1 MLLTLGGLPSYK
13 GGCTGKSFTRIAL
26 ALLNMARLVGRSIIG
41 FRDGGETSEHFY
53 AIDPAN
59 GQRLQPAFSPATSR
73 DVERAAQLAGEAFAV
88 YGRTSGQARGAFLR
102 TIAANIE
109 SITDKL
115 IERARQETALPKPR
129 LEGETARTCGQ
140 LRLFAQV
147 VEEGSWVGA
156 RIDRADPDRRPTP
169 KPAIRSML
177 RPLGPV
183 AVFGAANF
191 PLAFSVAGGDTAS
204 ALAAGNP
211 VIVKAHPAHPGTSE
225 LVGQSI
231 RTSVRECGLHEG
243 VFSLLFDRGTQVGR
257 ALVTHPILKAVGFTG
272 SRSAGR
278 ALMDLAA
285 SRPEPIPFFA
295 EMSSTNPVFIL
306 PGALRERGESVAN
319 GLHTSFTLGAGQF
332 CTKPGMVFVPQGAE
346 GQAFTQMLQKL
357 VAGSVDYYLLTS
369 GIRSSYLSAVAGR
382 KEHAVS
388 TSVTEG
394 TTATPGAG
402 YSVGAVLFETDAA
415 SFLKRPELEAEIFG
429 PTTLLVQHSSHE
441 EVLEMARRLGGHLTA
456 SVHGTE
462 KDLRDYA
469 DLIAILEN
477 KVGRLIFNGFPT
489 GVEVSHAMVHGGPY
503 PATSD
508 GRFTSVGSPAIF
520 RFARPVCYQGFPD
533 GALPEELTDANP
545 LGIWRM
551 IDGQMT
557 RGTKAPAGKQ
567 TVGST

>member
-1 MLLTLGGLPSYK
+1 
-13 GGCTGKSFTRIAL
+13 
-26 ALLNMARLVGRSIIG
+26 MARLVGRSIIG
-41 FRDGGETSEHFY
+41 FRDGGEACEHFY
-53 AIDPAN
+53 GVNPAN
-59 GQRLQPAFSPATSR
+59 GERLQPAFSPATAG
-73 DVERAAQLAGEAFAV
+73 DVERAAQLAVEACAV

-102 TIAANIE
+102 SIAANIE
-109 SITDKL
+109 SIADEL
-115 IERARQETALPKPR
+115 IERACQETALPKPR

-156 RIDRADPDRRPTP
+156 RIDRADPDRKPTP
-169 KPAIRSML
+169 KPDIRSIL

-183 AVFGAANF
+183 AVFGASNF
-191 PLAFSVAGGDTAS
+191 PLAFSVGGGDTAS

-243 VFSLLFDRGTQVGR
+243 VFSLLFDSGTHVGV
-257 ALVTHPILKAVGFTG
+257 ALVTHPLLKAVGFTG
-272 SRSAGR
+272 SRSTGR

-306 PGALRERGESVAN
+306 PGALRERSESVAN
-319 GLHTSFTLGAGQF
+319 GLYTSCTLGAGQF
-332 CTKPGMVFVPQGAE
+332 CTKPGMVFIPQGIE
-346 GQAFTQMLQKL
+346 GQAFAQMLQKL
-357 VAGSVDYYLLTS
+357 IAGSVDYYLLTS
-369 GIRSSYLSAVAGR
+369 AIRSSYLSAVAGR
-382 KEHAVS
+382 KEHAALK
-388 TSVTEG
+388 SVTEG

-402 YSVGAVLFETDAA
+402 HSVSAVLFETDAA
-415 SFLKRPELEAEIFG
+415 SYLKRPELEAEIFG

-441 EVLEMARRLGGHLTA
+441 ELLEIARRLGGHLTA

-462 KDLRDYA
+462 KDLRDFA
-469 DLIAILEN
+469 DLITILED
-477 KVGRLIFNGFPT
+477 KVGRLVFNGFPT

-508 GRFTSVGSPAIF
+508 DRFTSVGSQAIL

-533 GALPEELTDANP
+533 HALPEELRDANP

-557 RGTKAPAGKQ
+557 RESKAPRGKQ